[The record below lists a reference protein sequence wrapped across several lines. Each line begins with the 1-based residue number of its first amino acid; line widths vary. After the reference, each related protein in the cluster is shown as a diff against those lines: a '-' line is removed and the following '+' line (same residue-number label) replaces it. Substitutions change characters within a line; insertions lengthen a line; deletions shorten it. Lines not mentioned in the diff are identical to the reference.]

1 MSNEVELSVVMPCLD
16 ESETL
21 ATCIRKAKKFFKDNN
36 IAGEV
41 IVADN
46 GSTDGSQ
53 EITISEGAVLVNVEE
68 KGYGSAIW
76 GGIQHAR
83 GKYIIMGD
91 SDDSYDFLN
100 LSKFVE
106 NLREGYDLVMGNR
119 FKGGIKK
126 KAMPFLH
133 RYIGNP
139 VLSLI
144 GRLFFKINIRD
155 FHCGLR
161 GFSKEAIMKM
171 GLRTKGM
178 EFASEIVVK
187 ASLLNMKITEVPTI
201 LSPDGRTRKPHLNT
215 WRDGW
220 HHLRFLLMYSPKWLF
235 LYPGIILF
243 IISGIIFCKLVYG
256 KIYFEN
262 HTLDIHSLTYFGF
275 GLIFSYQ
282 LIIFS
287 LFSKI
292 YAVNQG
298 LMPVSIK
305 FKNIFKYFT
314 LEKGLIL
321 GMILLFIGI
330 ILTIDMLLEWK
341 TLNFGI
347 INDIGRTFRK
357 IIPSIVFMSIGLQ
370 TIFSSFFLSI
380 LGIIQKDIYSKR

>member
-76 GGIQHAR
+76 DGIQHAK

-100 LSKFVE
+100 LYKFVE
-106 NLREGYDLVMGNR
+106 NLRDGYDLVMGNR
-119 FKGGIKK
+119 FKGGVKK
-126 KAMPFLH
+126 GAMPFLH

-139 VLSLI
+139 VLSFI
-144 GRLFFKINIRD
+144 GRLFFKTKIGD

-161 GFSKEAIMKM
+161 GFSKEAVMKM

-187 ASLLNMKITEVPTI
+187 ASLLNMKITEVPTT
-201 LSPDGRTRKPHLNT
+201 LSPDGRIRKPHLNT
-215 WRDGW
+215 WSDGW
-220 HHLRFLLMYSPKWLF
+220 RHLRFLLMYSPKWLF
-235 LYPGIILF
+235 LFPGLFCMITGMILSSILLIRPIVIFDTIFDIHTLLYTSGAILIGFQFVAFYF
-243 IISGIIFCKLVYG
+243 ITKVFTSISGL
-256 KIYFEN
+256 
-262 HTLDIHSLTYFGF
+262 LPP
-275 GLIFSYQ
+275 
-282 LIIFS
+282 
-287 LFSKI
+287 SK
-292 YAVNQG
+292 
-298 LMPVSIK
+298 S
-305 FKNIFKYFT
+305 FDNIFNYFN
-314 LEKGLIL
+314 LEKGIFI
-321 GMILLFIGI
+321 GFVLLVIGI
-330 ILTIDMLLEWK
+330 ILSILAFLFWADKSFSALEPAK
-341 TLNFGI
+341 V
-347 INDIGRTFRK
+347 FRI
-357 IIPSIVFMSIGLQ
+357 IIPAVLLIVLGIQ
-370 TIFSSFFLSI
+370 TILNSFFLSI
-380 LGIIQKDIYSKR
+380 LGLKK